1 MGGRALLRRIAALP
15 PPLILALLYAVLVAA
30 GAGLLLLPVSHHAPM
45 TLADAAFMST
55 SAVTMTGLAVI
66 DVAADLTVFG
76 QVVLIAL
83 VQMGGIGVMAFA
95 VLVLQ
100 ILGLPLGIAG
110 QTFLREDLHQSSMHQ
125 LPRLVRTIARVVVVC
140 ELAGAL
146 AMLPVFVP
154 DFGLLRGAW
163 IAVFHAVTA
172 FNNAGFTNIP
182 GGLTGY
188 VTAPLL
194 NLAIPALFVVG
205 GLGYLVL
212 HEVWTR
218 RAWAPLSLHSKI
230 MLAGSAVLI
239 PASVALFAV
248 LEWTNP
254 ATLGGFPALSDR
266 LWVSWF
272 QGLTPRT
279 AGFNTIDTAA
289 TRDSTTTMTLALML
303 IGGGPTST
311 AGGIKVTTVAVMLL
325 AAVAFF
331 RRQTQLHAFGRSI
344 GLEQVLRVM
353 ALTAIGLVLAF
364 VGLFL
369 ITATHDGDFLDIAFE
384 VTSAFGTVGL
394 SRGFTEELN
403 GFGRGVI
410 IALMFI
416 GRVGPLTLGF
426 FLASKAVPRVRYPE
440 GQIHLG

>member
-1 MGGRALLRRIAALP
+1 MAGGTLARRIAALP
-15 PPLILALLYAVLVAA
+15 PPAILGLLYAVLVGA
-30 GAGLLLLPVSHHAPM
+30 GAGLLWLPVSHHAPM
-45 TLADAAFMST
+45 TVSDAVFMST

-66 DVAADLTVFG
+66 DVAGDLTVFG
-76 QVVLIAL
+76 QAVLIAL
-83 VQMGGIGVMAFA
+83 VQVGGIGVMAFA
-95 VLVLQ
+95 LLILQ
-100 ILGLPLGIAG
+100 LLGLPLGIAG
-110 QTFLREDLHQSSMHQ
+110 QDVLREDLHQNSMHR

-140 ELAGAL
+140 QLAGAALL
-146 AMLPVFVP
+146 APVFVP
-154 DFGLLRGAW
+154 DHGLLAGLWA
-163 IAVFHAVTA
+163 ALFHAVAA
-172 FNNAGFTNIP
+172 FNNAGFTNLP

-188 VTAPLL
+188 VTAPLV
-194 NLAIPALFVVG
+194 NLTLPLLFLTG

-212 HEVWTR
+212 HEVYTR
-218 RAWAPLSLHSKI
+218 RRWGPLSLHSKI
-230 MLAGSAVLI
+230 MLVGSAVLI

-254 ATLGGFPALSDR
+254 ATLGSFDAIGDR

-279 AGFNTIDTAA
+279 AGFNTIATEAA
-289 TRDSTTTMTLALML
+289 RDSTATMTLALML

-325 AAVAFF
+325 ATVAFF
-331 RRQTQLHAFGRSI
+331 RRQTQLRAFGRSI
-344 GLEQVLRVM
+344 GLEQVVKVM

-369 ITATHDGDFLDIAFE
+369 ITATHEGDFLDIAFE

-394 SRGFTEELN
+394 TRGFTDQLN
-403 GFGRGVI
+403 GFGRAVV

-426 FLASKAVPRVRYPE
+426 VLASRVQPRVRYPE